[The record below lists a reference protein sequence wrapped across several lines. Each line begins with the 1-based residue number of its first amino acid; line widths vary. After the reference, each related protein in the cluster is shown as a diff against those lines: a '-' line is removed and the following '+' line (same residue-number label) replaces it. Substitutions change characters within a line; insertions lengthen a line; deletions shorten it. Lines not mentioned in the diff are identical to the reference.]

1 MSRAPS
7 VHMFAF
13 NSTIAAELKDRIKR
27 VALPEGAPGRIG
39 PLASPSPYQT
49 AIFAHMA
56 SPRSLIVKAVAGSGK
71 TTTCIQSLRHIPG
84 VDLERCRASTFHSVG
99 FNAVVKKLSLR
110 QEIKPDTGKV
120 AAIAKKRLTEADH
133 KMYASFCSKLVGLAK
148 GQGVGC
154 LVPDEAAVWHELI
167 GHHDLMLEDER
178 ADVPRAV
185 EIARKLLQ
193 ASNAQAK
200 LGVIDFDDMLYLPLL
215 WDLRLWQNDYVF
227 VDEAQDTN
235 PVRREIA
242 RKSLR
247 PGGKLVAVGDERQA
261 IYGFTG
267 ASHDAMDLI
276 REEFNC
282 EELPLTVSYRCPA
295 AVGRKAQEL
304 VPYFEVAP
312 HAKEGAVEHLPLRE
326 ALKEG
331 RLTASDAILC
341 RQTKPLFQA
350 AFALIAKG
358 VGCAILGRDI
368 AKGLTDLIKKRKAS
382 GIPNLVSKL
391 EAYLERE
398 TAKYLEKGEE
408 AKAEAVADRVACVMT
423 VIDNLAEDERTVPGL
438 IRKLEGL
445 FTDGDGVLLLST
457 VHKAKG
463 REWPNV
469 AILEPGL
476 MPSAWAR
483 QDWQMQQEKNLMY
496 VAWTRCTESLMFLT
510 STEVK

>member
-1 MSRAPS
+1 
-7 VHMFAF
+7 MFAF
-13 NSTIAAELKDRIKR
+13 NSTIALELKGRIKR
-27 VALPEGAPGRIG
+27 LSLPEGDPARIG
-39 PLASPSPYQT
+39 PLASPSPYQEK
-49 AIFAHMA
+49 IFAHMS

-84 VDLERCRASTFHSVG
+84 VDLAACRASTFHSVG
-99 FNAVVKKLSLR
+99 FNAVVKKLALP

-120 AAIAKKRLTEADH
+120 AAIARKRLTEEDH
-133 KMYASFCSKLVGLAK
+133 DLYASFCSKLVGLAK
-148 GQGVGC
+148 GQGVGV
-154 LVPDEAAVWHELI
+154 LVPDEAAVWHEI
-167 GHHDLMLEDER
+167 IAHQDLTLEDEK
-178 ADVPRAV
+178 AEVDRAV
-185 EIARKLLQ
+185 QIARKLLA

-215 WDLRLWQNDYVF
+215 WNLRLWQNDYVF

-235 PVRREIA
+235 PVRRAIA
-242 RKSLR
+242 RKALR
-247 PGGKLVAVGDERQA
+247 PGGKMVAVGDERQA

-276 REEFNC
+276 RQEFNC
-282 EELPLTVSYRCPA
+282 EELPLTVSYRCPKS
-295 AVGRKAQEL
+295 VGRQAQKL
-304 VPYFEVAP
+304 VEYFEVAP
-312 HAKEGAVEHLPLRE
+312 GAAEGSVEDLPMAQ

-331 RLTASDAILC
+331 FLTSRDAILC

-350 AFALIAKG
+350 AFSLIAKG

-382 GIPNLVSKL
+382 GLPNLVSKL
-391 EAYLERE
+391 EAYLQRE
-398 TAKYLEKGEE
+398 VAKHMEKGEE

-469 AILEPGL
+469 AILEPDL

-483 QDWQMQQEKNLMY
+483 QEWQLQQERNLQY
-496 VAWTRCTESLMFLT
+496 VAWTRCTERLMFLT
-510 STEVK
+510 SAEVK